1 MDEERTDITWGGGG
15 GLRSERCAPE
25 RLSVQ
30 RRRTGPAVVCFVLS
44 GRARVRNDGE
54 VHPIPSIHLHS
65 LVRWSGAAPAVSAL
79 SLRPPEGEQS
89 PRAQRHSDSP
99 GQPART
105 SLRLTSSLPARPRLG
120 ILGPPAP
127 LALRPPRRSPHAP
140 PPVVVG
146 VLRRRRWEVDGRAA
160 AGMASG
166 GSVSGT
172 RQEGGRGVEGGGGL
186 PVRGVGRERRG
197 EAIAARGLANL
208 ARAGRPLPS
217 LTPSLLAPSLCQ
229 VVFVATEVAPWS
241 KVGGL
246 GDVLAALPV
255 ALAAR

>member
-1 MDEERTDITWGGGG
+1 MMERSPSHPIHPSSLARSVVGGGPG
-15 GLRSERCAPE
+15 GFGSP
-25 RLSVQ
+25 
-30 RRRTGPAVVCFVLS
+30 
-44 GRARVRNDGE
+44 
-54 VHPIPSIHLHS
+54 
-65 LVRWSGAAPAVSAL
+65 L
-79 SLRPPEGEQS
+79 SLSWPPEGEQS

-172 RQEGGRGVEGGGGL
+172 RPEGGRGVEGGGGL

-197 EAIAARGLANL
+197 EAIAARGLRRTSSGRPPRGAASPL
-208 ARAGRPLPS
+208 SHALSPRPLPMS
-217 LTPSLLAPSLCQ
+217 GRLC
-229 VVFVATEVAPWS
+229 
-241 KVGGL
+241 
-246 GDVLAALPV
+246 
-255 ALAAR
+255 RH